1 MNKLDDSKNISFIV
15 VFVGRGYYFIVRFY
29 INFPILVSRCFNRV
43 SPSFPQNFI
52 LFDRWIAF

>member
-1 MNKLDDSKNISFIV
+1 MNKLDDSKNDISFV
-15 VFVGRGYYFIVRFY
+15 VVGQGYYFIVPFY